1 MSTVGIFVMGAI
13 VTALVG
19 GALWLLVWGAV
30 MDGRDNEPE
39 PALEPRPIDV
49 VSERVRPKPLFGPR

>member
-1 MSTVGIFVMGAI
+1 MSTVGIFIMGSI

-30 MDGRDNEPE
+30 LDGRDDDLE
-39 PALEPRPIDV
+39 PAETRPLDGV
-49 VSERVRPKPLFGPR
+49 AERLRAKPLV